1 MERELERSRAM
12 EAGKKT
18 RGRQKIPMRR
28 IEKDGDRFA
37 TFSKRRKGFYKKATE
52 LCWLSGCDIGI
63 VVTSPTGKMFS
74 FFNPSPESIMRR
86 VFGRGI
92 NLDGGELSQAVDEHS
107 RRRVNELYEMIDGV
121 EARKEV
127 LNQKSKALDQ
137 SISSNTWWET
147 PVSDFSLEDVERC
160 QAFLEELQT
169 KASICFDALNNGGG
183 GSSISIASQPHNAA
197 LLSPYPLLPSNAG
210 NFDGSKDVLKV
221 GLMRLRV

>member
-107 RRRVNELYEMIDGV
+107 RRR
-121 EARKEV
+121 
-127 LNQKSKALDQ
+127 AL
-137 SISSNTWWET
+137 
-147 PVSDFSLEDVERC
+147 
-160 QAFLEELQT
+160 
-169 KASICFDALNNGGG
+169 ASTSQRALRDYRRRG
-183 GSSISIASQPHNAA
+183 GSQGGFESEIEGAGSEHFVEHLVGDSCLRLLLGRRCEVPSFPGRAS
-197 LLSPYPLLPSNAG
+197 
-210 NFDGSKDVLKV
+210 D
-221 GLMRLRV
+221 